1 MTRSPRPRATVTLSD
16 SLHRH
21 LNMYALSASAAGVG
35 ILALAQP
42 AEGKIVYTPAH
53 VVINRGWPGT
63 VFVDLNHD
71 GNADFKFENW
81 WDGGNGTSVGPT
93 GVLSVFP
100 AQQGNGILGYGTAGH
115 GSFVYFASALRAG
128 SQIGPKGQFFHG
140 VFNNWMFR
148 ASYGWGQWKDVKNR
162 YLGFKFAIKGKAHYG
177 WARFNVSSNPENYKI
192 TAILT
197 GYAYETIPN
206 RAIVAG
212 KETGTDV
219 ANLEQTESV
228 TLTAPFPRPASLGAL
243 AIGAPGLAIWRREKS
258 LGANE

>member
-100 AQQGNGILGYGTAGH
+100 AQQGNGILGYGTA
-115 GSFVYFASALRAG
+115 
-128 SQIGPKGQFFHG
+128 
-140 VFNNWMFR
+140 
-148 ASYGWGQWKDVKNR
+148 
-162 YLGFKFAIKGKAHYG
+162 
-177 WARFNVSSNPENYKI
+177 
-192 TAILT
+192 
-197 GYAYETIPN
+197 
-206 RAIVAG
+206 
-212 KETGTDV
+212 
-219 ANLEQTESV
+219 
-228 TLTAPFPRPASLGAL
+228 
-243 AIGAPGLAIWRREKS
+243 
-258 LGANE
+258 